1 MKQKQGAHR
10 AVGQGFSAAAAG
22 TKGKD
27 VAAGRTA
34 TARCSSEHGGRRCE
48 HQFTARSGA
57 VGALCSFEAN
67 GTRVRVR
74 GGRDGEIRSS
84 GRPSAMAAAAV
95 IGCAAA
101 REKARGG
108 AGWMRR
114 ACAGRWRLL

>member
-1 MKQKQGAHR
+1 
-10 AVGQGFSAAAAG
+10 
-22 TKGKD
+22 
-27 VAAGRTA
+27 
-34 TARCSSEHGGRRCE
+34 
-48 HQFTARSGA
+48 

-84 GRPSAMAAAAV
+84 GRPSAMAAAAAV
-95 IGCAAA
+95 IGSVAAG
-101 REKARGG
+101 EKARGG